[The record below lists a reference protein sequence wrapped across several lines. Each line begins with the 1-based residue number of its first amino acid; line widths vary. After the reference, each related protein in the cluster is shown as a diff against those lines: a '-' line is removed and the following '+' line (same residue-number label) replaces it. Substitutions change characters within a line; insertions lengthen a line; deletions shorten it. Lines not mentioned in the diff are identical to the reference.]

1 MLLASQRLEEGKL
14 RGLDTYLSYRIG
26 LKTFSASESRAA
38 IGVPDAYELPSIP
51 GSGYLKFDT
60 TSMVRFKASY
70 VSGPWRPAGMQ
81 QPVTASTGV
90 SADRRPKLFVPDFI
104 ELPPE
109 PEEPAE
115 EEKPPEP
122 PPDENNEPSQLDLII
137 DRMVGQGPPAHE
149 VWLPPLNEP
158 NSLDTLFPPL
168 QPTEDRGLSPVGFF
182 GNGRLQVPL
191 GLVDKPFEQRRDL
204 LWTDFSGAAGHGAI
218 VGGPQSGKSMLFRT
232 LVTSMALTHTAEEV
246 QFYGLDFGGGTLA
259 SLRKLP
265 HVGGVAGR
273 LDPDLARRMVAEL
286 TTLVNE
292 RELRF
297 RDNGIDSMTDFRNRK
312 RRGELAD
319 DVHGDVFLIVDGWA
333 AFKQEFESLE
343 TQVINLASQGLSF
356 GVHVLVGANRWA
368 EIRPALKDQMGTRFE
383 LRLGDPGESEVDRK
397 VAVNVPQGR
406 PGRGLTK
413 DKLHFLIG
421 LPRIDGSSDDETVGE
436 GIADAS
442 ARVADAWR
450 GRTAPRV
457 RLLPELLP
465 YEDLLQQVTE
475 SGTQLRKE
483 MVPVGVNEEELAPFY
498 LDFDAEP
505 HFVYFADGE
514 NGKTNFLRTVVSG
527 IMNNFDPKEA
537 VVLLVDYRR
546 SMLGFV
552 NTDHLLGYA
561 VSSNQLTDMIKD
573 VRGSMEGRLP
583 GPDVTQ
589 EQLKNR
595 TWWKGPELFVV
606 VDDYDLVVTQMNNP
620 LQPLSE
626 FLAQA
631 KDVGLH
637 LIVTRRTGGASR
649 STFDPIIGK
658 LKDISSPGMVG
669 GGSKDEGQL
678 WGNVKPSVQPPGR
691 GTLISRKVGQQRVQL
706 AWIKPE

>member
-1 MLLASQRLEEGKL
+1 MHMLLASQRLEEGKL
-14 RGLDTYLSYRIG
+14 KGLDTYLSYRIG
-26 LKTFSASESRAA
+26 LKTFSSSESRAA
-38 IGVPDAYELPSIP
+38 LGVPDAYELPSVP

-60 TSMVRFKASY
+60 TSMVRFKAAY
-70 VSGPWRPAGMQ
+70 VSGPWRPDGMQ
-81 QPVTASTGV
+81 QPVTPSAPV
-90 SADRRPKLFVPDFI
+90 SADRRAKLFVPDFV

-109 PEEPAE
+109 PDRQEV

-122 PPDENNEPSQLDLII
+122 EPDERNEPSQLDLII

-149 VWLPPLNEP
+149 VWLPPLDEP
-158 NSLDTLFPPL
+158 NSLDTLLPPI
-168 QPTEDRGLSPVGFF
+168 QPTEDRGLCPVGFF
-182 GNGRLQVPL
+182 GNGKLQIPL

-204 LWTDFSGAAGHGAI
+204 LWSDFSGAAGHGVV

-232 LVTSMALTHTAEEV
+232 LVTSMALTHTAGEV
-246 QFYGLDFGGGTLA
+246 QFYCLDFGGGTLA
-259 SLRKLP
+259 SLRNLP
-265 HVGGVAGR
+265 HVGGVASR

-312 RRGELAD
+312 RRGELPD
-319 DVHGDVFLIVDGWA
+319 DVHGDVFLVVDGWA

-343 TQVINLASQGLSF
+343 DQVVNLASRGLSF

-368 EIRPALKDQMGTRFE
+368 EIRPALKDQMGARFE

-397 VAVNVPQGR
+397 VAANVPQGR
-406 PGRGLTK
+406 PGRGLTLG
-413 DKLHFLIG
+413 KLHCLIG

-436 GIADAS
+436 G
-442 ARVADAWR
+442 VADACVRVREAWH
-450 GRTAPRV
+450 GRAAPPV

-465 YEDLLQQVTE
+465 YEDLRRQIARSGAQQ
-475 SGTQLRKE
+475 GKHKI
-483 MVPVGVNEEELAPFY
+483 PVGVNEEELAPFS
-498 LDFDAEP
+498 LDFDADP

-514 NGKTNFLRTVVSG
+514 NGKTNFLRTVVAG
-527 IMNNFDPKEA
+527 IMNNVDPKEA
-537 VVLLVDYRR
+537 VILLVDYRR
-546 SMLGFV
+546 TMLGFV

-561 VSSNQLTDMIKD
+561 VSSNQLTDMIND
-573 VRGSMEGRLP
+573 VKGSMESRLP

-595 TWWKGPELFVV
+595 SWWKGPELYVV

-637 LIVTRRTGGASR
+637 LVVTRRTGGAAR
-649 STFDPIIGK
+649 SAFDPIIGK

-669 GGSKDEGQL
+669 SGSKD
-678 WGNVKPSVQPPGR
+678 
-691 GTLISRKVGQQRVQL
+691 
-706 AWIKPE
+706 